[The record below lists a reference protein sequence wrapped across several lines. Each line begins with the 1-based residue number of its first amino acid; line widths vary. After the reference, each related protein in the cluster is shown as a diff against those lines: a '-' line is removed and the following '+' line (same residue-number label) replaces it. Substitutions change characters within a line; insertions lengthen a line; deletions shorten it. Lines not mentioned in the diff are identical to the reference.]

1 MLKILSTNQIKEL
14 DRATIFKQGITSV
27 ELMERAAT
35 EVVNWI
41 TERYETGSTFK
52 VFCGPGNNGGDGLA
66 IARLLLKRKYKA
78 QVYVLNSEKTTT
90 DFKINLER
98 LSSICTINYVT
109 TIKDLSVLFPNDLII
124 DAIFG
129 SGLNKEV
136 EGLYAQV
143 IDVINSSNATVI
155 AVDIASG
162 LFADR
167 PQERKCII
175 KPTYTLSFQL
185 PKLAFM
191 APENGEYVGEWYL
204 LDIGLDPEYIKEAET
219 TYYYLDEGYA
229 KATVKP
235 RKKFSHKNSYGKALI
250 IAGQYGMI
258 GAAVLAS
265 KACLK
270 NGAGLCVTYIPKCG
284 YGILQLAVPENMCV
298 VDENFEFI
306 TDIPDISSFTAI
318 GIGPGIG
325 QAEETKDA
333 LVKLFTT
340 ATIPLVID
348 ADALNI
354 IGSDKSLLEIIPKGS
369 VLTPHQGEL
378 TRLVG
383 KAENHFERLEQIK
396 ALAKIIEG
404 AVILKGA
411 HTAIATPEGVVYFN
425 STGNPGMAT
434 AGSGDVLTGIIT
446 SLIAQG
452 YNTIDA
458 AKLGVY
464 IHGAAGDFA
473 AERLTEHCVSATDI
487 INNIPK
493 FYKSIY

>member
-1 MLKILSTNQIKEL
+1 MLKILSTIQIKEL
-14 DRATIFKQGITSV
+14 DRVTILKQGITSV

-41 TERYETGSTFK
+41 TERYEPGKTFK

-66 IARLLLKRKYKA
+66 IARLLLKRNYKT
-78 QVYVLNSEKTTT
+78 QVYVLESAKTTE

-98 LSSICTINYVT
+98 LSSICTINY
-109 TIKDLSVLFPNDLII
+109 INAIEDLPVLFPNDLII

-143 IDVINSSNATVI
+143 IDVINGSNATVI
-155 AVDIASG
+155 AIDIASG

-167 PQERKCII
+167 PQTPGSII

-191 APENGEYVGEWYL
+191 VPENGDYVGEWHL
-204 LDIGLDPEYIKEAET
+204 LDIGLDEAYIEEAPT
-219 TYYYLDEGYA
+219 SFFYIDKDFA
-229 KATVKP
+229 KATVRP
-235 RKKFSHKNSYGKALI
+235 RKKFSHKNTYGKALI

-270 NGAGLCVTYIPKCG
+270 TGAGLCVTYTPKCG
-284 YGILQLAVPENMCV
+284 YGILQLAVPDNMCLTDV
-298 VDENFEFI
+298 NFEFI
-306 TDIPDISSFTAI
+306 TDIPDLSSFTAI
-318 GIGPGIG
+318 GVGPGIG
-325 QAEETKDA
+325 QAEETKEA
-333 LVKLFTT
+333 LIKLFTT
-340 ATIPLVID
+340 SSIPLVID

-354 IGSDKSLLEIIPKGS
+354 ISSDKALLEIIPKGS

-383 KAENHFERLEQIK
+383 KATNHFERLEQIK
-396 ALAKIIEG
+396 ALAKKIEG
-404 AVILKGA
+404 VVILKGA
-411 HTAIATPEGVVYFN
+411 HTAIATHEGIIYFN
-425 STGNPGMAT
+425 STGNPGMST

-452 YNTIDA
+452 YTTTES

-473 AERLTEHCVSATDI
+473 AEKLTEHCVSATDI
-487 INNIPK
+487 INSIPE
-493 FYKSIY
+493 FYKSIN